1 MDMQG
6 GGISAGE
13 VGPQTW
19 NWQET
24 RMGGALFGAN
34 TAGGKCAANTRDS
47 GGQVI
52 EPTED
57 GVTTAGF

>member
-24 RMGGALFGAN
+24 RMGGHCLRPTQQVGSALQTRG
-34 TAGGKCAANTRDS
+34 TPAAK
-47 GGQVI
+47 
-52 EPTED
+52 
-57 GVTTAGF
+57 